1 MKLFSSCIF
10 GRKLGSPW
18 ESNPWYYWTVCLKFV
33 RMRGRGNLKMR
44 KNLVLVGGGH
54 AHLTVLLN
62 LANYVQRGHR
72 VTIIGPS
79 PYHYYSGM
87 GPGMLSGIYRPREVR
102 FHVKK
107 MVQDRGG
114 TFLED
119 RVMRIDAGN
128 RILFLQSEKQ
138 IPYDVVSF
146 NTGSEVPLHLILST
160 KQENIIPVK
169 PVINLLKARRL
180 IVKNLVDRKMNF
192 IVIGG
197 GPAGVE
203 VAANL
208 WRLTEENQKEF
219 KITLIAGQRL
229 LGGFPDRARTLTL
242 RSFSRRG
249 MEVIEGNHAKE
260 IRKETVLLSDGKRLS
275 FDFALIALGIKP
287 SPLFEQSNL
296 PTGEDGGLLVN
307 SHLQS
312 VAHPEISGGGDCIS
326 LSGHPLAKVG
336 VYAVRQNPILSHN
349 LLAALEGGEMQIFTP
364 QKDYML
370 IFNMGNGRGILW
382 KKKFIWNGRLAFLL
396 KDYIDRKFMR
406 KFQVSGEREEPDEII

>member
-1 MKLFSSCIF
+1 
-10 GRKLGSPW
+10 
-18 ESNPWYYWTVCLKFV
+18 
-33 RMRGRGNLKMR
+33 MR

-208 WRLTEENQKEF
+208 WRLTKENQKEF

-275 FDFALIALGIKP
+275 FDFALIALGIKS
-287 SPLFEQSNL
+287 SPLFKQSNL

-312 VAHPEISGGGDCIS
+312 VAHPEIFGGGDCIS

-370 IFNMGNGRGILW
+370 IFNMGNSRGIFW
-382 KKKFIWNGRLAFLL
+382 RKKFIWNGRLAFLL

>member
-1 MKLFSSCIF
+1 MK
-10 GRKLGSPW
+10 
-18 ESNPWYYWTVCLKFV
+18 
-33 RMRGRGNLKMR
+33 

-62 LANYVQRGHR
+62 LAGYVQRGHR

-87 GPGMLSGIYRPREVR
+87 GPGMLSGIYRPQEVR
-102 FHVKK
+102 FHVKR

-119 RVMRIDAGN
+119 KVMRIDPVK

-138 IPYDVVSF
+138 MPYDVVSF
-146 NTGSEVPLHLILST
+146 NTGSEVPLQPILST
-160 KQENIIPVK
+160 MQGNIIPVK
-169 PVINLLKARRL
+169 PVINLLKASRL
-180 IVKNLVDRKMNF
+180 IIKNLIERKMNF

-208 WRLTEENQKEF
+208 WRLTQENQREV
-219 KITLIAGQRL
+219 KIILIAGQRL
-229 LGGFPDRARTLTL
+229 LRGFPDRARTLTL

-249 MEVIEGNHAKE
+249 MEVIEGNHVKE
-260 IRKETVLLSDGKRLS
+260 IRKEAVLLADGKRLS

-287 SPLFEQSNL
+287 SPLFKQSNL

-312 VAHPEISGGGDCIS
+312 VAHPEIFGGGDCIS

-370 IFNMGNGRGILW
+370 IFNMGNGRGIFW
-382 KKKFIWNGRLAFLL
+382 RKKFIWNGRLPFLL

-406 KFQVSGEREEPDEII
+406 EFQVSGEREETDKII